1 MNVLFVNDSTSNPNW
16 GDRAAAIALRKMIQ
30 DSKGV
35 VCKTIYEEELYGG
48 CFSNKWNTEGTAH
61 ESLPRKIVKLCLPP
75 MVLKAREKI
84 RSLYRLSTVGRAAC
98 DVPENWDDFP
108 ITLELIYKNKDQ
120 CSDLL
125 AAIEEADLMVI
136 HGDGCMVGNARIAR
150 AELFLAY
157 LAKVHFKKPVII
169 VNHTADFDHPN
180 LQQIARE
187 VYPLFD
193 DVVFRD
199 SVSVERCRYFCN
211 GRVAADS
218 AFLFKP
224 IPLDSWLPVAQRPTF
239 FDVWPDQAQFNP
251 AEPYVCIGGSSIY
264 HYAKSYDAEGGFV
277 KLINHVRSI
286 YSGQIVLTASDA
298 RDQTI
303 YRPIAKRLNLPL
315 VGVSTP
321 VQQAVDIVGN
331 AQAYIGGRWHSSI
344 FALRGGT
351 PVVPLSSL
359 TFKMEALSQMAGL
372 PSVVF
377 DALDLEHQKLAIGR
391 QLQSYLEQGQ
401 ELREA
406 LSIWAEKEAINSWEN
421 VAYLKSMVRCS

>member
-1 MNVLFVNDSTSNPNW
+1 MNVFFVNDSTSNPNW
-16 GDRAAAIALRKMIQ
+16 GDRAAAIALRKMIH
-30 DSKGV
+30 DSNGEV
-35 VCKTIYEEELYGG
+35 RKTIFEEELCGDFL
-48 CFSNKWNTEGTAH
+48 FSRRNNDGLVR
-61 ESLPRKIVKLCLPP
+61 ESMLRRAIKLCVPP
-75 MVLKAREKI
+75 MLLKAREKI
-84 RSLYRLSTVGRAAC
+84 RSLCRLSSVGKAGRA
-98 DVPENWDDFP
+98 VPETWDDFP
-108 ITLELIYKNKDQ
+108 IALELIHRNKDQ
-120 CSDLL
+120 CLDLL

-136 HGDGCMVGNARIAR
+136 HGDGCMVGNAQIAR
-150 AELFLAY
+150 AELFLAW
-157 LAKVHFKKPVII
+157 LAKSHFKKPVII

-180 LQQIARE
+180 LQRIAQE

-224 IPLDSWLPVAQRPTF
+224 ISLDRWLPVAQRPTF
-239 FDVWPDQAQFNP
+239 FDVWPDQAQLNP
-251 AEPYVCIGGSSIY
+251 AEPYICIGGSSIY
-264 HYAKSYDAEGGFV
+264 HYAKSYDAERGFS
-277 KLINHVRSI
+277 KLINHIRSI

-321 VQQAVDIVGN
+321 VQQAVDVVGN

-377 DALDLEHQKLAIGR
+377 DALDLEHQNLAIGQ

-401 ELREA
+401 ELRDA
-406 LSIWAEKEAINSWEN
+406 LFIWAEKEAINSWEN
-421 VAYLKSMVRCS
+421 VAYLKSMRGSS